1 MNQLFGDLSNDSIM
15 SIDSTPKLTTEVQ
28 QVINESEEEVVV
40 EETIGIDS
48 VIREGVEREVKT
60 VVKSGKKRYVR
71 STRPKPR

>member
-60 VVKSGKKRYVR
+60 VVKSGKEVC
-71 STRPKPR
+71 